1 MNQAELL
8 YLADCNLSEFCR
20 EQARWLPPF
29 TVEERPHV
37 LLVASGTRF
46 PAGAPNCVFPLEQGR
61 VTASEL
67 LDEAHAWF
75 TALGRGFSVYAPT
88 HLGPEIARLC
98 ESKQWARLSDAP
110 GMVLT
115 ERVAAPE
122 LPAGVE
128 IRTVASEREANDF
141 IDVVAGSYE
150 SIGLPNAVA
159 RKLLSQPARWMRPYI
174 QVQVAYE
181 AERAVG
187 AAMLL
192 FSHGIA
198 GVYWVGTLPDV
209 RGRGHATRLMRSVSN
224 RAFDF
229 GARCVIL
236 KSTPVGVT
244 IYRKLG
250 YREFTRYPWFLAS
263 KESVARGG
271 APAQAPTNS

>member
-1 MNQAELL
+1 MTPAELL
-8 YLADCNLSEFCR
+8 YLADCNLTEFCR

-29 TVEERPHV
+29 AVEERPHA

-46 PAGAPNCVFPLEQGR
+46 PAGAANCVFPLEQGR
-61 VTASEL
+61 VTAVEL
-67 LDEAHAWF
+67 LEEAQTWF
-75 TALGRGFSVYAPT
+75 KALGRGFTVYAPT
-88 HLGPEIARLC
+88 HLGSDIARIC

-115 ERVAAPE
+115 ERVAAPD

-150 SIGLPNAVA
+150 SIGLPNPVA
-159 RKLLSQPARWMRPYI
+159 RKLLSQHARWMRPYI
-174 QVQVAYE
+174 RVQVAYE
-181 AERAVG
+181 AERPVG

-198 GVYWVGTLPDV
+198 GVYWVGTLSDA
-209 RGRGHATRLMRSVSN
+209 RGRGHATRLMCSVSN
-224 RAFDF
+224 CAFDF

-236 KSTPVGVT
+236 QATPFGEP

-263 KESVARGG
+263 RESR
-271 APAQAPTNS
+271 